1 MTDTGRCR
9 VGCDIGGTFTD
20 FVLVDESTGR
30 FQVAKV
36 LTTPDD
42 PSEAVDTGIGE
53 LLELRPGF
61 PGRTEHLIHG
71 TTLVINAVIE
81 RKGAR
86 TALLTTKGFRDVLQM
101 RREIRYDIYDIAAA
115 HPVPLIDRPWRH
127 EVTERVL
134 ADGRVRTPLDEAEAR
149 RVLDTL
155 AREGV
160 ESLAVCLLH
169 AYANPVHEQAIARL
183 AAQGHPALVVSLSSE
198 VLPEIKEF
206 ERTTTTAINAYV
218 KPLVARY
225 LVRLED
231 RLRARGMPGRLF
243 LMLSGGGITSMATA
257 RQFPVRLIESG
268 PVGGAL
274 AALHLGR
281 HSGLTNLL
289 SFDMGGTTAKACLV
303 RQGTLPITTELET
316 DRVHR
321 FKRGSGTPVGV
332 PAVDL
337 IEIGAGGGSI
347 AFINN
352 TGLLQ
357 VGPQSSGADPGPI
370 CYRRGGA
377 APTVTDADLVLGY
390 LDAGYFLGGRMA
402 LDLAAARAGIERE
415 VAKPLG
421 LTVEQAAWGIHEVVN
436 ENMASAIRMYV
447 AEKGGELGSSTM
459 IAFGGAGPVHA
470 DGLARKLGVPRVLVP
485 AGAGVF
491 SALGFLVA
499 PVSFEVSRTHP
510 VRLADADLTVLEAL
524 FRELEQEATAVVRQA
539 APAAPVS
546 FERAADICYT
556 GQGHQIRVALGGD
569 ALDRHDV
576 ARRFLAEYRARYGY
590 TYEDLSVDV
599 VTLRVTATSSPG
611 TAEGCPFPAAFQEDA
626 AGADGRGTGPAPAG
640 PAWKGERRAWS
651 PARREFVPHPV
662 YARKRLEPGA
672 TMAGP
677 AIVEEEACTLVV
689 GVGATALIDERG
701 SILVTLRGG
710 QP

>member
-1 MTDTGRCR
+1 MRQPVSRYR

-20 FVLVDESTGR
+20 FVVLDAATGALE
-30 FQVAKV
+30 VAKV
-36 LTTPDD
+36 LTTPAD
-42 PSEAVDTGIGE
+42 PSEAVEEGLAG
-53 LLELRPGF
+53 LSASRPGLA
-61 PGRTEHLIHG
+61 GATEHLIHG

-86 TALLTTKGFRDVLQM
+86 TALVTTRGFRDVIEM
-101 RREIRYDIYDIAAA
+101 RREIRYDIYDIGAVYPA
-115 HPVPLIDRPWRH
+115 PLVDRPWRR

-134 ADGRVRTPLDEAEAR
+134 AGGGVRIPLDEAEAS
-149 RVLDTL
+149 RVLEAL
-155 AREGV
+155 ASEGV
-160 ESLAVCLLH
+160 ESIAVCLLH
-169 AYANPVHEQAIARL
+169 AYANPVHERAIARL
-183 AAQGHPALVVSLSSE
+183 AASAHPGLVVSLSSE
-198 VLPEIKEF
+198 VLPEVKEF
-206 ERTTTTAINAYV
+206 ERTSTTVINAYV

-225 LVRLED
+225 LERLED
-231 RLRARGMPGRLF
+231 RLRAHGMGGRLF

-281 HSGLTNLL
+281 EAGFADVL
-289 SFDMGGTTAKACLV
+289 SFDMGGTTAKACLI
-303 RQGTLPITTELET
+303 REGALPVTTELEA

-347 AFINN
+347 ASIDA

-390 LDAGYFLGGRMA
+390 LDAGYFLGGQMA
-402 LDLAAARAGIERE
+402 LDLASARAGIERE

-421 LTVEQAAWGIHEVVN
+421 LTLEQAAWGIHEVVN
-436 ENMASAIRMYV
+436 ETMASAIRMYV
-447 AEKGGELGSSTM
+447 AEKGGDLAAATM

-485 AGAGVF
+485 RGAGVF

-499 PVSFEVSRTHP
+499 PVSFEVSRTRP
-510 VRLADADLTVLEAL
+510 VRLADADLDVLGAL
-524 FRELEQEATAVVRQA
+524 FAELEREAAAVVTHA
-539 APAAPVS
+539 APGATVA
-546 FERAADICYT
+546 FARAADICYA
-556 GQGHQIRVALGGD
+556 GQGHQIRVALGAGG
-569 ALDRHDV
+569 LDRDDI

-590 TYEDLSVDV
+590 TYDDLQVEV
-599 VTLRVTATSSPG
+599 VTLRVIASAEPESAPTARPG
-611 TAEGCPFPAAFQEDA
+611 P
-626 AGADGRGTGPAPAG
+626 RPAPGSAL
-640 PAWKGERRAWS
+640 AALKGRRPAWS
-651 PARREFVPHPV
+651 PAGGGFVEHAV
-662 YARKRLEPGA
+662 YARERLEAGA
-672 TMAGP
+672 TIAGP
-677 AIVEEEACTLVV
+677 AIVEEQACTLI
-689 GVGATALIDERG
+689 VGAGASAAVDERG
-701 SILVTLRGG
+701 SILVTLGG
-710 QP
+710 RA